1 MQDLLDLVQAI
12 TPEDKI
18 SLRTPEG
25 ISITTLDKVSFVQ
38 KERDAIKVHLTDG
51 SEAEVVST
59 PQDIFK
65 QLNSDQQWFKTHR
78 DILINL
84 RNLIEIN
91 PGKPPEQQIEDEED
105 RLAGSY
111 YHVTLKGGS
120 VATVTPHYAP
130 KLAEHFNLQNL
141 EHITPFNRVAYW
153 LMKENL
159 HDYDKPITKMSVKEL
174 TEHFSEDSSDR
185 IIVSNL
191 IANFLWQFVSYIRK
205 GEAEP
210 LEGGNVRS
218 LWYLIKPTLSRI
230 GALSGMDHY
239 KTLSEKMAHFSA
251 HHIMKYKEFGLI
263 EEGNWSIGTTRP
275 DVILVAEKRAHFY
288 FLKKMQKEFG
298 VSIIAL
304 GGKPKT
310 ITSEY
315 FTDAFKEQI
324 PDYHNLENIK
334 LIGLIDYD
342 PSGQIIEETFQDDLR
357 IFDLKKTT
365 YQGLVIPENFTQEE
379 LEVYKYNLLETY
391 DAVGQPQS
399 KWPKELKD
407 WLRDT
412 NGING
417 EPFGLETDALMLDQG
432 IIIKMIQEIIN

>member
-25 ISITTLDKVSFVQ
+25 ISITSLDKVSFIQ
-38 KERDAIKVHLTDG
+38 KERDAIKVYLTDG
-51 SEAEVVST
+51 SQRFATSD
-59 PQDIFK
+59 PQTLFNG
-65 QLNSDQQWFKTHR
+65 LNSNSGWFKTHR

-84 RNLIEIN
+84 RNLKEIN
-91 PGKPPEQQIEDEED
+91 PGKPPEQQLEED
-105 RLAGSY
+105 RLSAGSY
-111 YHVTLKGGS
+111 YHATLKGGA

-130 KLAEHFNLQNL
+130 KLAEHFNLQTL

-159 HDYDKPITKMSVKEL
+159 HEYNKPITKMSVQEL
-174 TEHFSEDSSDR
+174 TEHFSEDSTDR
-185 IIVSNL
+185 IIISNL
-191 IANFLWQFVSYIRK
+191 IANYLWQFVNYIRN

-263 EEGNWSIGTTRP
+263 EEGNWSIGPTRP

-315 FTDAFKEQI
+315 LTDAFKEQI

-365 YQGLVIPENFTQEE
+365 YKGLVTPENFTQEE
-379 LEVYKYNLLETY
+379 LEAYKYNLLETY

-412 NGING
+412 DGING
-417 EPFGLETDALMLDQG
+417 EPYGLETDALMIDPTR
-432 IIIKMIQEIIN
+432 IKALVQSAIG